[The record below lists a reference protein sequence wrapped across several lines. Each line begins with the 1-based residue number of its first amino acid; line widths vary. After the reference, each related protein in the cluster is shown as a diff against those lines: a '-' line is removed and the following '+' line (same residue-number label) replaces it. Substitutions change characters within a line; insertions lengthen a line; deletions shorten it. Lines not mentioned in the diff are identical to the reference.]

1 MAPKKDRSKTPPK
14 SGKDTAAA
22 DTARV
27 GAVAEES
34 SQIVKEAASLL
45 EDEVAAGIVAAKKV
59 QQRMQNE
66 RRVDPADFRDSVTR
80 LQTQAHDVVNQF
92 SSQLSDAKLKENV
105 ELLQRLVSNSHEM
118 VDLAVEILNTN
129 AELADQLARSELLRK
144 TDVNLKKDARKES
157 KG

>member
-1 MAPKKDRSKTPPK
+1 MATKKDRSKKPPK
-14 SGKDTAAA
+14 SGKGTASA